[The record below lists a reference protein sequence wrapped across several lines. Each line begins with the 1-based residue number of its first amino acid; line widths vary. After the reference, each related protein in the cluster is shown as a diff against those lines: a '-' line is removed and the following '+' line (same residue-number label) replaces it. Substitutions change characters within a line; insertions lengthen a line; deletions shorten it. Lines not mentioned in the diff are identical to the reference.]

1 MRSPNE
7 SKSHYSPQKR
17 DYYSPV
23 ERRSEERSF
32 TTSGGSR

>member
-7 SKSHYSPQKR
+7 SSHYYSPQ
-17 DYYSPV
+17 